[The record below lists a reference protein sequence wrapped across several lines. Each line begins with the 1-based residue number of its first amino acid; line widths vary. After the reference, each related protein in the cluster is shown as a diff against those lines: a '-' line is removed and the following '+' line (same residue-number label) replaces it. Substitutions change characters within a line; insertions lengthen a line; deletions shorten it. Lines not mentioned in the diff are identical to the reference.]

1 MKSSSL
7 TPTRLRLVLVGSM
20 FALVIIGAVL
30 FTLGY
35 QKIKDYSASTRT
47 VAAQAQASNSSVQNL
62 INLKKQLEENA
73 EVRERA
79 SMIVSESK
87 TYIYEDKVVKDSY
100 NYQDQIINDIGR
112 FAGSAGITVTNI
124 TFSDVGAGGSAA
136 STTPVAATT
145 APSQPT
151 TGAPAGVKT
160 TTAAVTVKNPV
171 NYNKMLAF
179 IHSIEENLFTMRIA
193 QVSLSKS
200 VDANSPNDVTSDVFN
215 IEVYLR

>member
-1 MKSSSL
+1 MKPGSL
-7 TPTRLRLVLVGSM
+7 TPSRLRLVLVGLM
-20 FALVIIGAVL
+20 FVLVVLGGVL

-35 QKIKDYSASTRT
+35 QKIKDYSVSTRT
-47 VAAQAQASNSSVQNL
+47 TAAQAQASNSSVQNL
-62 INLKKQLEENA
+62 INLKKQLEQNV
-73 EVRERA
+73 EVRQRA

-124 TFSDVGAGGSAA
+124 TFSDVGTAGSVA
-136 STTPVAATT
+136 STAPA
-145 APSQPT
+145 APSTPSHAT

-171 NYNKMLAF
+171 DYNKMLTF
-179 IHSIEENLFTMRIA
+179 IHSIEENLFTMRIS
-193 QVSLSKS
+193 QVALSKS
-200 VDANSPNDVTSDVFN
+200 ADAKSPNDVTSDVFN